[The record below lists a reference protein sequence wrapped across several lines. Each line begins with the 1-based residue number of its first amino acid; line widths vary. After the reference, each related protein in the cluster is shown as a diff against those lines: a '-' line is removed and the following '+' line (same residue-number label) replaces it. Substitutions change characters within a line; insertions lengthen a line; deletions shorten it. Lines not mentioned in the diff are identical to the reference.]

1 MSTQA
6 NGPGPDPAEWAALLQ
21 QLRQQSAAGP
31 QPFFYA
37 RVQARLAAR
46 QEALGAWLP
55 GWARRP
61 AYVAL
66 LSALILAVS
75 GDGAVLRPTASASPY
90 STYEPGSAAPPPA
103 R

>member
-1 MSTQA
+1 MSNQA
-6 NGPGPDPAEWAALLQ
+6 SGSGPDPAEWADLLQ
-21 QLRQQSAAGP
+21 QLRQQSAVGP
-31 QPFFYA
+31 RPFFYA

-46 QEALGAWLP
+46 HEALGAWLP

-75 GDGAVLRPTASASPY
+75 GDGVALRPAATASPY
-90 STYEPGSAAPPPA
+90 PTYEPSSVSPSA